1 MKPSC
6 TGLHNK
12 DMKIHDGSPAQAGQA
27 MRNNLIYNNITQ
39 IFSNEN
45 KASTNYI

>member
-6 TGLHNK
+6 TDVHNK
-12 DMKIHDGSPAQAGQA
+12 DMKIHEGS

-39 IFSNEN
+39 IFSNE
-45 KASTNYI
+45 IRIF